1 MATPVENFLY
11 AAAAAADCTLL
22 TGSLKFTFLTAL
34 HSHLPLTSTAIQCIA
49 PVDDEAESFRLPRII
64 PVPSASPLVRATSTT
79 DATDAA
85 SCKWSTAAAA
95 AALPLQWSTVSRK
108 RENSGATSE
117 AGSCRKIGVL
127 GQQTDNDIGSN

>member
-1 MATPVENFLY
+1 MMKRKVFDFLVLY
-11 AAAAAADCTLL
+11 LFLL
-22 TGSLKFTFLTAL
+22 LL
-34 HSHLPLTSTAIQCIA
+34 
-49 PVDDEAESFRLPRII
+49 
-64 PVPSASPLVRATSTT
+64 LVRAISTT
-79 DATDAA
+79 DATGAT

-108 RENSGATSE
+108 RENSSATSE